1 MSDTTEP
8 QGPLTIDSALEQMFQ
23 TEEPETEAVEEAED
37 TQPEVDESD
46 EVEEVAEEEGD
57 DIVEDDEEESEYESD
72 DEDEDY
78 DDEEAEASSED
89 QSFTVKVDGE
99 LKTVTLDELKRG
111 YSGQQYVQK
120 GMQEVAEQRKQF
132 EAMNAQIAQERQ
144 ALAQLLQS
152 AQQGELTP
160 PKEPDS
166 ALLEQDPISYWEQRI
181 KFEAE
186 TKEYETKAAQ
196 VKEQMQKAQ
205 QQQQQAMQQQA
216 QIEAQKLMEVVPEL
230 KDSKK
235 AQVFKERLVK
245 VAQDAYGYT
254 PEEIA
259 MVNNHRDFLVLRD
272 AMLYREM
279 QAGKASA
286 KGKAKKPKAP
296 IKAGAKKVNT
306 KGREA
311 QKQRQKLKQTGSIS
325 DAMSLMFTN
334 N

>member
-8 QGPLTIDSALEQMFQ
+8 KGPLTIDSALEQMFQ

-37 TQPEVDESD
+37 AQPEMDESD
-46 EVEEVAEEEGD
+46 EVEEVAEDDGD
-57 DIVEDDEEESEYESD
+57 DIVEDDEEYESD

-78 DDEEAEASSED
+78 DDEETEASSED

-132 EAMNAQIAQERQ
+132 ESLNAQIAQERQ

-152 AQQGELTP
+152 AQQGELVP
-160 PKEPDS
+160 PKEPS
-166 ALLEQDPISYWEQRI
+166 RELFETDPIGYM
-181 KFEAE
+181 EAKLKYDE
-186 TKEYETKAAQ
+186 Q
-196 VKEQMQKAQ
+196 VKDYQGKASQIQEQMQKAQ

-230 KDSKK
+230 REPKK
-235 AQVFKERLVK
+235 AQVFKEKLVK
-245 VAQDAYGYT
+245 IAQDAYGYT

-259 MVNNHRDFLVLRD
+259 MVNNHRDLLVLRD
-272 AMLYREM
+272 AMMYREM

-286 KGKAKKPKAP
+286 QGKAKKPKAP

-306 KGREA
+306 KGRQA
-311 QKQRQKLKQTGSIS
+311 QQQRQKLKQTGSIQ

>member
-37 TQPEVDESD
+37 AQPEVDESD
-46 EVEEVAEEEGD
+46 EVEEVAEDDGD
-57 DIVEDDEEESEYESD
+57 DIVEDDEEYESD
-72 DEDEDY
+72 DDDEDY

-89 QSFTVKVDGE
+89 QSITVKVDGE

-120 GMQEVAEQRKQF
+120 GMQEVAEQRKKF
-132 EAMNAQIAQERQ
+132 EALNAQIAEDRQ

-152 AQQGELTP
+152 AQQGELSP

-166 ALLEQDPISYWEQRI
+166 GMFDADPIGYMEAKLKYDEQV
-181 KFEAE
+181 
-186 TKEYETKAAQ
+186 KEYQGKAAKLQ
-196 VKEQMQKAQ
+196 EQMQKAQ
-205 QQQQQAMQQQA
+205 QAQQQAMQEQA
-216 QIEAQKLMEVVPEL
+216 QVEAQKLMEVVPEL
-230 KDSKK
+230 REPEK
-235 AQVFKERLVK
+235 AQAFKERLVR

-254 PEEIA
+254 PEEIG

-279 QAGKASA
+279 QAGKKAV

-296 IKAGAKKVNT
+296 IKAGAKKVNS
-306 KGREA
+306 KARQIE
-311 QKQRQKLKQTGSIS
+311 KQRQKLKQSGSIE
-325 DAMSLMFTN
+325 DAMALMFTN
-334 N
+334 NS

>member
-8 QGPLTIDSALEQMFQ
+8 KGPLTIDSALEQMFQ

-37 TQPEVDESD
+37 AQPEMDESD
-46 EVEEVAEEEGD
+46 EAEEVAEDDGD
-57 DIVEDDEEESEYESD
+57 DIVEDDEEYESD

-78 DDEEAEASSED
+78 DDEETEASSED
-89 QSFTVKVDGE
+89 QSFTVKVDGD

-132 EAMNAQIAQERQ
+132 ESLNAQIAQERQ

-152 AQQGELTP
+152 AQQGELSP
-160 PKEPDS
+160 PKEPS
-166 ALLEQDPISYWEQRI
+166 RELFETDPIGYM
-181 KFEAE
+181 EAKLKYDE
-186 TKEYETKAAQ
+186 Q
-196 VKEQMQKAQ
+196 VKDYQGKASQIQEQMQKAQ
-205 QQQQQAMQQQA
+205 QHQQYAMQQQA
-216 QIEAQKLMEVVPEL
+216 QVEAQKLMEVVPEL
-230 KDSKK
+230 REPKK
-235 AQVFKERLVK
+235 AQVFKEKLVK
-245 VAQDAYGYT
+245 IAQDAYGYT

-259 MVNNHRDFLVLRD
+259 MVNNHRDLLVLRD
-272 AMLYREM
+272 AMMYREM

-286 KGKAKKPKAP
+286 QGKAKKPKAP

-311 QKQRQKLKQTGSIS
+311 QQRRQKLKQTGSIQ

>member
-8 QGPLTIDSALEQMFQ
+8 KGPLTIDSALEQMFQ

-37 TQPEVDESD
+37 AQPEMDESD
-46 EVEEVAEEEGD
+46 EVEEVAEDDGD
-57 DIVEDDEEESEYESD
+57 DIVEDDEEYESD

-78 DDEEAEASSED
+78 DDEETEASSED

-132 EAMNAQIAQERQ
+132 ESLNAQIAQERQ

-152 AQQGELTP
+152 AQQGELVP
-160 PKEPDS
+160 PKEPS
-166 ALLEQDPISYWEQRI
+166 RELFETDPIGYM
-181 KFEAE
+181 EAKLKYDE
-186 TKEYETKAAQ
+186 Q
-196 VKEQMQKAQ
+196 VKDYQGKASQIQEQMQKAQ
-205 QQQQQAMQQQA
+205 QHQQYAMQQQA
-216 QIEAQKLMEVVPEL
+216 QVEAQKLMEVVPEL
-230 KDSKK
+230 REPKK
-235 AQVFKERLVK
+235 AQVFKEKLVK
-245 VAQDAYGYT
+245 IAQDAYGYT

-259 MVNNHRDFLVLRD
+259 MVNNHRDLLVLRD
-272 AMLYREM
+272 AMMYREM

-286 KGKAKKPKAP
+286 QGKAKKPKAP

-306 KGREA
+306 KGRQA
-311 QKQRQKLKQTGSIS
+311 QQQRQKLKQTGSIQ